1 MSWLRRLS
9 RDRSS
14 SKNDHDFP
22 MPNRPNSFAE
32 HQSPPYKDTQYASTY
47 NSQDR
52 LQSYRPTTAPSQD
65 PQQYNALPIQ
75 RPQESSNNAT
85 GHNTPPQMTAPDP
98 LTRAFNEAVKPYIEK
113 IERLQAEVEDK
124 NLDIQQLEEERADM
138 HAWIDKRG
146 LRADV
151 PASIAAAMNSDS
163 TSAQTLAHHLDRK
176 MTILNH
182 DLHRLQDSL
191 SSHLPTS
198 TFTTTLAT
206 LLPAIESLSTL
217 PHGAPLA
224 FELLIK
230 LGGNLNSHGGEEGY
244 NNDGD
249 IASRA
254 EFYSRLDETM
264 VEVVRRRLENADEE
278 EQPWMVGRD
287 VKRLE
292 KTGVFLKKIGLQA
305 YFPRS
310 LDVMRYEVKRGEM
323 GINGR
328 NGGHVSPQ

>member
-14 SKNDHDFP
+14 KNEQDFP
-22 MPNRPNSFAE
+22 MPLRPSSFADQ
-32 HQSPPYKDTQYASTY
+32 QSPPYKDTQYASTY

-52 LQSYRPTTAPSQD
+52 LLSQRPTTAGQSD
-65 PQQYNALPIQ
+65 PHYHTALPIQ
-75 RPQESSNNAT
+75 RPPEGSNNAT
-85 GHNTPPQMTAPDP
+85 AHNTPPSIMTSAPDP
-98 LTRAFNEAVKPYIEK
+98 LTRAFNEAVRPYVDK
-113 IERLQAEVEDK
+113 IDRLQAEIEER
-124 NLDIQQLEEERADM
+124 NLDIQQLEDERADM

-151 PASIAAAMNSDS
+151 PPSIAAAMNSDS

-206 LLPAIESLSTL
+206 LLPAIESLSLL
-217 PHGAPLA
+217 PHGPPLA

-254 EFYSRLDETM
+254 DFYSRLDETM
-264 VEVVRRRLENADEE
+264 VDVVRRRLEKGGEE
-278 EQPWMVGRD
+278 EHAWYVGKD

-292 KTGVFLKKIGLQA
+292 KTGGFLRSKIGLQA
-305 YFPRS
+305 YFPRT
-310 LDVMRYEVKRGEM
+310 LDVMRYEVKRGEV
-323 GINGR
+323 GANGR
-328 NGGHVSPQ
+328 HGSP

>member
-1 MSWLRRLS
+1 MPLRPS
-9 RDRSS
+9 
-14 SKNDHDFP
+14 
-22 MPNRPNSFAE
+22 SFAD
-32 HQSPPYKDTQYASTY
+32 HQSPPYKDTQYSSTY

-52 LQSYRPTTAPSQD
+52 LQSYRPVTAPSQEV
-65 PQQYNALPIQ
+65 PQYTALPIQ
-75 RPQESSNNAT
+75 RPQESSNST
-85 GHNTPPQMTAPDP
+85 THNTPPQLAQAPDP
-98 LTRAFNEAVKPYIEK
+98 LTRAFNEAVKPYLDK
-113 IERLQAEVEDK
+113 IERLQAELDER
-124 NLDIQQLEEERADM
+124 NLDITQLEDERADM

-151 PASIAAAMNSDS
+151 PPSIAAAMNNDS

-206 LLPAIESLSTL
+206 LLPAIEQLSHL
-217 PHGAPLA
+217 PHGPPLA

-230 LGGNLNSHGGEEGY
+230 LAGNLNSHGGEEGY

-264 VEVVRRRLENADEE
+264 VEIVRRRLNSADEE
-278 EQPWMVGRD
+278 DQPWVVGRE

-292 KTGVFLKKIGLQA
+292 KTGGFLRSKIGLQA

-310 LDVMRYEVKRGEM
+310 LDVMRYEAKRSEAGPTV
-323 GINGR
+323 NGR
-328 NGGHVSPQ
+328 GGGIERRSP